1 MRSLSEILE
10 DLSGLFDSLSPI
22 LTDDELDF
30 IEKLEQELYEHVNKE

>member
-10 DLSGLFDSLSPI
+10 DLSGLFDSLNPI